1 MNISLKFIDET
12 LANATI
18 VKDWEKSLLRGMGF
32 K

>member
-1 MNISLKFIDET
+1 WDKRA